1 MNLADALQATWPPA
15 RSFDIGPFT
24 LRGGEGG
31 GKRVSAASVHA
42 PFTGADLDAAEGA
55 MRAIGQSPLF
65 AIWPEGGDFGLDAAL
80 AQRGYDIVDPVVGYG
95 ADAQDILRR
104 DTEIS
109 HTYPHWPPLAITREV
124 WAEAGIGPARLDV
137 MARAAGPKTA
147 ILVRHGDHPAGVCFV
162 AIASDHAMIHALE
175 VLSDYRRMGL
185 AQRLI
190 TRAALWATSFGAA
203 HLSLVVTRVNAP
215 ARALYAR
222 MGMAEIGQYHYRQ
235 LHNHAAD
242 ALLQNRHV

>member
-1 MNLADALQATWPPA
+1 MNLADVVQATWPPA
-15 RSFDIGPFT
+15 RTFDMGPFT
-24 LRGGEGG
+24 LRDGAGG
-31 GKRVSAASVHA
+31 GKRVSAASVHS
-42 PFTGADLDAAEGA
+42 PFTDADLDAAEGA
-55 MRAIGQSPLF
+55 MRDMGQSPLF

-124 WAEAGIGPARLDV
+124 WAEAGVGPARLDV
-137 MARAAGPKTA
+137 MARATGPKTA
-147 ILVRHGDHPAGVCFV
+147 ILVRHGDHPAGICFV

-175 VLSDYRRMGL
+175 VLPDHRRNGL
-185 AQRLI
+185 AQKLI
-190 TRAALWATSFGAA
+190 SRAALWAASQGAA
-203 HLSLVVTRVNAP
+203 HLSLVVTRANAP

-222 MGMAEIGQYHYRQ
+222 MGMAEMGQYHYR
-235 LHNHAAD
+235 AAG
-242 ALLQNRHV
+242 ALLQNGHV